1 VRTNT
6 PDQNFLTEDDTM
18 KTRLF
23 ATAAAVLLATGIA
36 AAQTS
41 TWTIDPAHSQSNFEI
56 RHMGVSNVRGSI
68 SKISGS
74 VIWDEKNPSK
84 STVVADIDVTT
95 LNTTVDARDTHLK
108 SPDFF
113 NVAQF
118 PTIHF
123 QSTKVTGTVGHLKVE
138 GNLTLAGVTKPVV
151 LDVDGPATPQKN
163 QKGNLI
169 SGFEATTVL
178 KRADFNFGPKF
189 APPMLG
195 DEVKITIDVEMDKQ

>member
-1 VRTNT
+1 
-6 PDQNFLTEDDTM
+6 M
-18 KTRLF
+18 KSRLIAL
-23 ATAAAVLLATGIA
+23 ATSTLLVTGIA

-56 RHMGVSNVRGSI
+56 RHLGVSNVRGSI
-68 SKISGS
+68 SKIAGK
-74 VIWDEKNPSK
+74 VEWDEKNPSK
-84 STVVADIDVTT
+84 SSVVADLDATT
-95 LNTTVDARDTHLK
+95 INTTMDARDTHLK

-113 NVAQF
+113 NVAQYS
-118 PTIHF
+118 TIHF
-123 QSTKVTGTVGHLKVE
+123 QSTKVTGAAGHIKVE
-138 GNLTLAGVTKPVV
+138 GNLTLAGVTKPVI
-151 LDVDGPATPQKN
+151 LDVDGPVPPQKN

-169 SGFEATTVL
+169 SGFEATTVI

>member
-1 VRTNT
+1 
-6 PDQNFLTEDDTM
+6 M

-123 QSTKVTGTVGHLKVE
+123 QSTKVTGTAGHLKVE

>member
-1 VRTNT
+1 
-6 PDQNFLTEDDTM
+6 M
-18 KTRLF
+18 KSRLIAL
-23 ATAAAVLLATGIA
+23 ATSALLVTGIA

-41 TWTIDPAHSQSNFEI
+41 TWNIDPAHSQSNFEI
-56 RHMGVSNVRGSI
+56 RHLGVSNVRGSI
-68 SKISGS
+68 SKIAGK
-74 VIWDEKNPSK
+74 VEWDEKNPSK
-84 STVVADIDVTT
+84 SSVVADLDATT
-95 LNTTVDARDTHLK
+95 INTTMDARDTHLK

-113 NVAQF
+113 NVAQY

-123 QSTKVTGTVGHLKVE
+123 QSTKVTGAAGHLKVE
-138 GNLTLAGVTKPVV
+138 GNLTLAGVTKPVI
-151 LDVDGPATPQKN
+151 LDVDGPVPPQKN

-169 SGFEATTVL
+169 SGFEATTVI

>member
-1 VRTNT
+1 MKSR
-6 PDQNFLTEDDTM
+6 LTA
-18 KTRLF
+18 L
-23 ATAAAVLLATGIA
+23 AASALLVTGIA

-56 RHMGVSNVRGSI
+56 RHLGVSNVRGSI
-68 SKISGS
+68 SKIAGK
-74 VIWDEKNPSK
+74 VEWDEKNPSK
-84 STVVADIDVTT
+84 SSVVADLDATT
-95 LNTTVDARDTHLK
+95 INTTMDARDTHLK

-113 NVAQF
+113 NVAQY

-123 QSTKVTGTVGHLKVE
+123 QSTKVTGAAGHLKVE
-138 GNLTLAGVTKPVV
+138 GNLTLAGVTKPVI
-151 LDVDGPATPQKN
+151 LDVDGPVPPQKN

-169 SGFEATTVL
+169 SGFEATTVI

>member
-1 VRTNT
+1 
-6 PDQNFLTEDDTM
+6 M

-23 ATAAAVLLATGIA
+23 ATAAVLLATGIA

-56 RHMGVSNVRGSI
+56 RHLGVSNVRGSI
-68 SKISGS
+68 SKITGS
-74 VIWDEKNPSK
+74 VVWDEKNPSK
-84 STVVADIDVTT
+84 DSVVADIDTT
-95 LNTTVDARDTHLK
+95 TIDTTVAARDTHLK

-123 QSTKVTGTVGHLKVE
+123 QSTSVKRVGSKLVVF
-138 GNLTLAGVTKPVV
+138 GDLTLAGVTKPVT
-151 LDVDGPATPQKN
+151 LDVDGPVPPQK
-163 QKGNLI
+163 GMHGGLV
-169 SGFEATTVL
+169 SGFSASTTI

-195 DEVKITIDVEMDKQ
+195 DEVKITIDVEMDTK

>member
-1 VRTNT
+1 
-6 PDQNFLTEDDTM
+6 M

-41 TWTIDPAHSQSNFEI
+41 TWNIDPMHSQSGFEI
-56 RHMGVSNVRGSI
+56 RHMGVSNVRGTI
-68 SKISGS
+68 SKISGK
-74 VIWDEKNPSK
+74 VEWDEKNPSK
-84 STVVADIDVTT
+84 SSVVADLDASTI
-95 LNTTVDARDTHLK
+95 NTTADPRDQHLK

-113 NVAQF
+113 NVTQY

-123 QSTKVTGTVGHLKVE
+123 QSTKVTGSVGHLKVE
-138 GNLTLAGVTKPVV
+138 GNLTLAGITKPVV

-163 QKGNLI
+163 QKGGLI
-169 SGFEATTVL
+169 SGFSASTTI

-189 APPMLG
+189 APPMIG